1 MVYTFGTIRKLKEE
15 NIPITHRTARK
26 MTKQDYDK
34 YDYIIGMENSN
45 IRNILRIVGEDKDNK
60 VHRLLDYSDNP
71 RDISDPWYTGNF
83 DETYS
88 DIVEGLEAFLDK
100 INI

>member
-1 MVYTFGTIRKLKEE
+1 
-15 NIPITHRTARK
+15 
-26 MTKQDYDK
+26 
-34 YDYIIGMENSN
+34 MENSN

-88 DIVEGLEAFLDK
+88 DIVEGFEAFLDK

>member
-1 MVYTFGTIRKLKEE
+1 MVYTIGTIRKLKEE
-15 NIPITHRTARK
+15 NIPITYRVARK